1 MDADTVAIR
10 KRLTF
15 YIVFVLSL
23 SRFQQQSMSD
33 ETTERIDLVFGI
45 QASFHVSY
53 TVSKE
58 ILIV

>member
-1 MDADTVAIR
+1 VDADTVAIR

-23 SRFQQQSMSD
+23 SRFQQSMSD
-33 ETTERIDLVFGI
+33 ETTERIDLDFGI